1 MRVPQR
7 KSAILA
13 QTKKKFD
20 HNLTQEKIDRLE
32 RELKRLLETDRHAAK
47 TEVQRTQEMGDLS
60 ENAAYQEAKW
70 KLRRINGRI
79 LSIQDR
85 LKYAVVIKPI
95 DDGIVQIG
103 STVTIEQDGKER
115 TYQILGTQEVDLA
128 KGRISQNSPLGSRLI
143 GRQVGD
149 CVELNDNKIIIKE
162 IKNQG

>member
-7 KSAILA
+7 KSAQLA

-20 HNLTQEKIDRLE
+20 HHLTQEKIDRLE
-32 RELKRLLETDRHAAK
+32 RELKRLLETDRHEAK

-79 LSIQDR
+79 TSIEER
-85 LKYAVVIKPI
+85 LKYAIVIKPT
-95 DDGIVQIG
+95 DDGVAQIG
-103 STVTIEQDGKER
+103 SKVTIEQNGKER
-115 TYQILGTQEVDLA
+115 TYEILGTQEVDLA
-128 KGRISQNSPLGSRLI
+128 RGRISHNSPLGSRLI
-143 GRQVGD
+143 GKMAGD
-149 CVELNDNKIIIKE
+149 IVELNGNEITVKE